1 MKKLSENKHIILSI
15 SALFLILLV
24 AAGITFSWI
33 EGGSSFVIKSDDTN
47 HTLKTGKLND
57 NNHYDGLLLDPDTN
71 AELDLLKFDKNTGD
85 AQDLIFTQTYSYDG
99 ENFYFP
105 ADANDHNPRIAT
117 TNDKGTKFINFS
129 FKSKAVKDCYLAF
142 DNENPLTITAT
153 KGGETIDTS
162 AFRVM
167 IKCGDD
173 DKKILTTASSQ
184 QESTIYDNDGNEHTL
199 TAVPASTYNY
209 INGNDTTALSEYT
222 KNQEKNIEVS
232 VWLDAQNAPAELLG
246 GNAEIKM
253 QIRVAVRKFDIT
265 FDAVTY
271 TNTGV
276 ATVSSFTGGDIT
288 VDGLKQTAKYTNPY
302 EAGTSFTAAASP
314 AANYDFDGWYKNDST
329 CDLASRVSEATEISY
344 AVIDNATYYAKFVEK
359 PKYDIS
365 VVARAKNTSDA
376 TLSNGG
382 GTVYVNSS
390 GTTTYSA
397 YRDSEVTI
405 SAAPENGY
413 RFDGWYTDDA
423 CTTNIGDSYRDA
435 TLQVKVS
442 DTTTYYAKFV
452 KQFTVTLKSV
462 TDGEISGTGGE
473 GHIDADNTGAD
484 ISKTVDVGTS
494 VSLSGSP
501 NTGYEYKGIYA
512 TATGGTEITAP
523 VIITVN
529 TDVTYYARFEEL
541 PKYTITLES
550 VTDGEISGT
559 GGDSQ
564 IDSDTPG
571 ASVQKTVY
579 KNTTVIL
586 SGTANTGYD
595 FDGIYESVNGGSAIT
610 STTVNVTADKTYYAR
625 FTKKSQL
632 TTTIYFEQRNGY
644 SSYNVW
650 AYNSADNSKKYS
662 GNKWPGN
669 PASYDS
675 NTGYFVFTFT
685 TEDTGGDP
693 GKFKVIVSNDGSSQ
707 HPTGEGLEGTI
718 GGTYFFAS
726 GTPSTLEEFNPV
738 TVTLKA
744 VTNGTVSGTGGN
756 VSING
761 GTSGATASL
770 TVQKD
775 KSVTLNGTAKSG
787 YEFDGIYTA
796 ATGGSRVTSPVTPT
810 TSTTY
815 YARFTTESTDNRTI
829 YLKPNS
835 KWLQSNARFAV
846 YVWDSSGNE
855 WYDMESDGNEY
866 YKVTIPKK
874 YSNIIF
880 ARMNPSTTD
889 NNFKS
894 GTCWHQTGDQT
905 IPTDGN
911 NCFKINDGSWNQ
923 GSWTTK

>member
-47 HTLKTGKLND
+47 HTLKTGKLKD

-71 AELDLLKFDKNTGD
+71 ATLDLLKFDKNTGD
-85 AQDLIFTQTYSYDG
+85 AQDLIFTQAYSYDG

-105 ADANDHNPRIAT
+105 ADENDHNPRIAT

-173 DKKILTTASSQ
+173 KKILTTAYSQ

-199 TAVPASTYNY
+199 TAEPASTYNY
-209 INGNDTTALSEYT
+209 INGRDTTALSEYT

-232 VWLDAQNAPAELLG
+232 VWLDAQKAPAELLG
-246 GNAEIKM
+246 GHAEIEM
-253 QIRVAVRKFDIT
+253 QIKVAVRTFDIT

-288 VDGLKQTAKYTNPY
+288 VDGLKQTAKYTKPY
-302 EAGTSFTAAASP
+302 EAGTSFTAAANP
-314 AANYDFDGWYKNDST
+314 AEHYDFKGWYKNDST
-329 CDLASRVSEATEISY
+329 CALASRVSEATTISY

-405 SAAPENGY
+405 SAAPASGY

-435 TLQVKVS
+435 TLQVTVPNYA
-442 DTTTYYAKFV
+442 TTYYAKFV

-462 TDGEISGTGGE
+462 TDGIISDTGGV

-512 TATGGTEITAP
+512 TATGGTEITAS

-595 FDGIYESVNGGSAIT
+595 FNGIYESVTGGSAIT
-610 STTVNVTADKTYYAR
+610 SATVNVTADKTYYAR
-625 FTKKSQL
+625 FTKKPQS

-650 AYNSADNSKKYS
+650 AYNPTTNTHYCGDE
-662 GNKWPGN
+662 WPGN

-675 NTGYFVFTFT
+675 STGYYKITFT
-685 TEDTGGDP
+685 TEETGT
-693 GKFKVIVSNDGSSQ
+693 FKVIVSNNKLSQYPASGS
-707 HPTGEGLEGTI
+707 EGLEGTI

-726 GTPSTLEEFNPV
+726 GSPSTLEEYNPV

-756 VSING
+756 VNING

-770 TVQKD
+770 TVQNG

-796 ATGGSRVTSPVTPT
+796 ATGGSRVTLPVTPT

-815 YARFTTESTDNRTI
+815 YARFITESTDRTI
-829 YLKPNS
+829 YLKPNDN
-835 KWLQSNARFAV
+835 WLKDNARFAV
-846 YVWDSSGNE
+846 YVWDSSGDV
-855 WYDMESDGNEY
+855 WYNMESDGNGY

-889 NNFKS
+889 NNFNS
-894 GTCWHQTGDQT
+894 GICWNRTGDQT
-905 IPTDGN
+905 IPTDGK
-911 NCFKINDGSWNQ
+911 NCFKINDDSWNQ
-923 GSWTTK
+923 GQWITK

>member
-1 MKKLSENKHIILSI
+1 MKKLSANKHIILSI

-57 NNHYDGLLLDPDTN
+57 NNHYDGLILDPDTN
-71 AELDLLKFDKNTGD
+71 TTLDLLKFDKNTGD
-85 AQDLIFTQTYSYDG
+85 AQDLIFAQTYSYDG

-105 ADANDHNPRIAT
+105 ADENDHEPRIAT

-129 FKSKAVKDCYLAF
+129 FNSKAVKDCFLAF
-142 DNENPLTITAT
+142 DSENPLTITAT
-153 KGGETIDTS
+153 KGGKTIDTS

-167 IKCGDD
+167 IKCGNDR
-173 DKKILTTASSQ
+173 KILTTASSQ
-184 QESTIYDNDGNEHTL
+184 QNSTIYDNDGNEHTL
-199 TAVPASTYNY
+199 IAEPASTYNY
-209 INGNDTTALSEYT
+209 INGKDTTALSEYT

-232 VWLDAQNAPAELLG
+232 IWLDAQNAPAELLG
-246 GNAEIKM
+246 GHAEIEM
-253 QIRVAVRKFDIT
+253 QIKVAVRTFDIT

-288 VDGLKQTAKYTNPY
+288 VDGLKQTAKYTKPY
-302 EAGTSFTAAASP
+302 EAGKSFTAVANP
-314 AANYDFDGWYKNDST
+314 ATNYDFGGWYKNDST
-329 CDLASRVSEATEISY
+329 CALASRVSEATTISY

-359 PKYDIS
+359 PKYNIS
-365 VVARAKNTSDA
+365 VVARAKNTSSA

-405 SAAPENGY
+405 SATPASGY
-413 RFDGWYTDDA
+413 RFDGWYTNAA
-423 CTTNIGDSYRDA
+423 CTTNIGTSYKTA
-435 TLQVKVS
+435 TQQVKVS
-442 DTTTYYAKFV
+442 AAKTYYAKFV
-452 KQFTVTLKSV
+452 KQVTVALKSV
-462 TDGEISGTGGE
+462 TDGTISGTGGV
-473 GHIDADNTGAD
+473 GHIDADKTGTD

-494 VSLSGSP
+494 VSFSGSP
-501 NTGYEYKGIYA
+501 NTGYEYKGIY
-512 TATGGTEITAP
+512 TAITGGTEITTA
-523 VIITVN
+523 VTVN

-541 PKYTITLES
+541 PKYTITLKS
-550 VTDGEISGT
+550 VTDGAISGT
-559 GGDSQ
+559 GGNSQ
-564 IDSDTPG
+564 IDSGTPG

-579 KNTTVIL
+579 KNTTVTL

-595 FDGIYESVNGGSAIT
+595 FNGIYESVTGGSAIT
-610 STTVNVTADKTYYAR
+610 STTVNVTANKTYYAR
-625 FTKKSQL
+625 FTKKPQS
-632 TTTIYFEQRNGY
+632 TTTIYFEQRDGY

-650 AYNSADNSKKYS
+650 AYNPTTNTHYCGDT
-662 GNKWPGN
+662 WPGN
-669 PASYDS
+669 AASYDS
-675 NTGYFVFTFT
+675 STGYYKITFT
-685 TEDTGGDP
+685 TEETGT
-693 GKFKVIVSNDGSSQ
+693 FKVIVSNNKSSQ
-707 HPTGEGLEGTI
+707 YPASGGLEGTI

-726 GTPSTLEEFNPV
+726 GSPSALEEYNPV

-756 VSING
+756 VNING

-770 TVQKD
+770 TVQKG
-775 KSVTLNGTAKSG
+775 KSVTLNATAKSG
-787 YEFDGIYTA
+787 YEFGGIYTA
-796 ATGGSRVTSPVTPT
+796 ATGGSKVTSPVTPT

-815 YARFTTESTDNRTI
+815 YARFTTESTDRTI

-835 KWLQSNARFAV
+835 NWLQSDARFAV
-846 YVWDSSGNE
+846 YVWDSSGNK
-855 WYDMESDGNEY
+855 WYDMTLDGNGY

-880 ARMNPSTTD
+880 ARMNPSTTA
-889 NNFKS
+889 NNFNN
-894 GTCWHQTGDQT
+894 GTCWNQTGDQT
-905 IPTDGN
+905 IQTDGK
-911 NCFKINDGSWNQ
+911 NCFVINDGSWNQ
-923 GSWTTK
+923 GYWTTK

>member
-47 HTLKTGKLND
+47 HTLKTGKLKD
-57 NNHYDGLLLDPDTN
+57 NNHYDGLLLDPDAN
-71 AELDLLKFDKNTGD
+71 ATLDLLKFDKNTGD
-85 AQDLIFTQTYSYDG
+85 AQDLIFAQTYSYDG

-105 ADANDHNPRIAT
+105 ADENDHNPRIAT

-129 FKSKAVKDCYLAF
+129 FKSKAKKACYLAF

-153 KGGETIDTS
+153 KDGETIDTS

-173 DKKILTTASSQ
+173 KKILTTSSQ
-184 QESTIYDNDGNEHTL
+184 PQSSTYDGNTL
-199 TAVPASTYNY
+199 TAEPASNY
-209 INGNDTTALSEYT
+209 IYKNGKDTNALFEYT

-232 VWLDAQNAPAELLG
+232 IWLDAQNAPAELLG
-246 GNAEIKM
+246 GHAEIEM
-253 QIRVAVRKFDIT
+253 QIKVAVRTFDIT

-271 TNTGV
+271 TNAGE

-288 VDGLKQTAKYTNPY
+288 VDGSEQLATYTKSY
-302 EAGTSFTAAASP
+302 EPATSFTAVANP
-314 AANYDFDGWYKNDST
+314 ATNYDFGGWYKNDST

-365 VVARAKNTSDA
+365 VVAKAKDTSGA

-390 GTTTYSA
+390 DTTTYSA

-405 SAAPENGY
+405 VADPANGY

-423 CTTNIGDSYRDA
+423 CTTNIGDSYRNA

-452 KQFTVTLKSV
+452 KQFTVMLKSV

-473 GHIDADNTGAD
+473 GNIDADNKGAN

-541 PKYTITLES
+541 PKYTITLKS

-595 FDGIYESVNGGSAIT
+595 FNGIYESATDGSAIT

-662 GNKWPGN
+662 GDKWPGN

-693 GKFKVIVSNDGSSQ
+693 GKFKVIVSNNGSPQYPAS
-707 HPTGEGLEGTI
+707 GGLEGTI
-718 GGTYFFAS
+718 GGTYFFES
-726 GTPSTLEEFNPV
+726 GTPSVLKEYNPV

-761 GTSGATASL
+761 GTSDATASL
-770 TVQKD
+770 TVQKGRP
-775 KSVTLNGTAKSG
+775 VTLNGTAKSG

-796 ATGGSRVTSPVTPT
+796 ATGGSKVTSPVTPT

-815 YARFTTESTDNRTI
+815 YARFTTESTDRTI

-835 KWLQSNARFAV
+835 NWLQSNARFAV
-846 YVWDSSGNE
+846 YVWDSSGDM
-855 WYDMESDGNEY
+855 WYDMTSDGNEY

-889 NNFKS
+889 NNFNN
-894 GTCWHQTGDQT
+894 GFCWHQTDDQK
-905 IPTDGN
+905 IQTDGK
-911 NCFKINDGSWNQ
+911 NCFKINDGSWDR
-923 GSWTTK
+923 GTWTTY

>member
-47 HTLKTGKLND
+47 HTLKTGKLKD
-57 NNHYDGLLLDPDTN
+57 NNHYDGLLLDPDAN
-71 AELDLLKFDKNTGD
+71 ATLDLLKFDKNTGD
-85 AQDLIFTQTYSYDG
+85 AQDLIFAQTYSYDG

-105 ADANDHNPRIAT
+105 ADENDHNPRIAT

-153 KGGETIDTS
+153 KDGETIDTS

-167 IKCGDD
+167 IKCGD

-199 TAVPASTYNY
+199 TAELASTYNY
-209 INGNDTTALSEYT
+209 NGNDTTALSEYT
-222 KNQEKNIEVS
+222 ENQEKNIEVS
-232 VWLDAQNAPAELLG
+232 VWLDAEKAPAELLG
-246 GNAEIKM
+246 GHAEIKM
-253 QIRVAVRKFDIT
+253 QIKVAVRKFDIT

-302 EAGTSFTAAASP
+302 EAGTSFTAVANP
-314 AANYDFDGWYKNDST
+314 AEHYDFKGWYKNDST

-405 SAAPENGY
+405 VAAPASGY

-435 TLQVKVS
+435 TLQVTVPNYA
-442 DTTTYYAKFV
+442 TTYYAKFV

-462 TDGEISGTGGE
+462 TDGTISGTGGE
-473 GHIDADNTGAD
+473 GNIDADNKGAD

-501 NTGYEYKGIYA
+501 NAGYEYKGIYA
-512 TATGGTEITAP
+512 TETGGTELTAP
-523 VIITVN
+523 VIIPVN

-541 PKYTITLES
+541 PKYTITLKS

-586 SGTANTGYD
+586 SGTAKTGYE
-595 FDGIYESVNGGSAIT
+595 FDGIYESETGGSAIT

-662 GNKWPGN
+662 GDKWPGN

-675 NTGYFVFTFT
+675 NTGYFVFTFP
-685 TEDTGGDP
+685 TEETGGDP
-693 GKFKVIVSNDGSSQ
+693 GKFKVIVSNNGSSQ
-707 HPTGEGLEGTI
+707 HPASGGLEGTI

-726 GTPSTLEEFNPV
+726 GKPSKLEEYNPV

-744 VTNGTVSGTGGN
+744 VTNGTESDTGGN
-756 VSING
+756 VNING
-761 GTSGATASL
+761 GTLGATASL
-770 TVQKD
+770 NVQKGRP
-775 KSVTLNGTAKSG
+775 VTLNGTAKSG

-796 ATGGSRVTSPVTPT
+796 ATGGSKVTSPVTPT

-815 YARFTTESTDNRTI
+815 YARFTTESTDRTI

-835 KWLQSNARFAV
+835 NWLQSNARFAV
-846 YVWDSSGNE
+846 YVWDSSGDM
-855 WYDMESDGNEY
+855 WYDMTSDGNEY

-889 NNFKS
+889 NNFNN
-894 GTCWHQTGDQT
+894 GFCWHQTDDQK
-905 IPTDGN
+905 IQTDGK
-911 NCFKINDGSWNQ
+911 NCFKINDGSWDR
-923 GSWTTK
+923 GTWTTY

>member
-85 AQDLIFTQTYSYDG
+85 AQDLIFTQAYSYDG

-105 ADANDHNPRIAT
+105 ADENDHNPRIAT

-129 FKSKAVKDCYLAF
+129 FKSKAVKDCYLSF

-173 DKKILTTASSQ
+173 KKILTTASLQ

-199 TAVPASTYNY
+199 TAEPASTYNY
-209 INGNDTTALSEYT
+209 NGNDTTALSEYT
-222 KNQEKNIEVS
+222 KDQEKNIEVS
-232 VWLDAQNAPAELLG
+232 VWLDAQNAPAALLG

-253 QIRVAVRKFDIT
+253 NIKVAVRKFDIT

-288 VDGLKQTAKYTNPY
+288 VDGSEQLATYTKSY
-302 EAGTSFTAAASP
+302 EPATSFTAVANP
-314 AANYDFDGWYKNDST
+314 AEHYDFKGWYKNDST

-390 GTTTYSA
+390 DTTTYSA

-405 SAAPENGY
+405 SAAPANGY

-423 CTTNIGDSYRDA
+423 CTTNIGDSYRNA

-541 PKYTITLES
+541 PKYTITLKS

-586 SGTANTGYD
+586 SGTAKTGYE
-595 FDGIYESVNGGSAIT
+595 FDGIYESETGGSAIT
-610 STTVNVTADKTYYAR
+610 SPTVNVTADKTYYAR
-625 FTKKSQL
+625 FTNKPQL
-632 TTTIYFEQRNGY
+632 STTIYFEQRNGY

-650 AYNSADNSKKYS
+650 AYNSTDNTQHYC
-662 GNKWPGN
+662 GDTWPGN
-669 PASYDS
+669 AASYDS
-675 NTGYFVFTFT
+675 STGYYKIDFT
-685 TEDTGGDP
+685 TEDT

-707 HPTGEGLEGTI
+707 HPARGKEGLEGTI

-726 GTPSTLEEFNPV
+726 GSPSTLEEYNPV

-761 GTSGATASL
+761 GTSDATASL

-815 YARFTTESTDNRTI
+815 YARFTTESTDRTI

-835 KWLQSNARFAV
+835 NWLQSDARFAV
-846 YVWDSSGNE
+846 YVWDSSGKE
-855 WYDMESDGNEY
+855 WYNMESDGNGY

-889 NNFKS
+889 NNFNS
-894 GTCWHQTGDQT
+894 GTCWNQTVDQT
-905 IPTDGN
+905 IPTDGK
-911 NCFKINDGSWNQ
+911 NCFIINSGDWDNANGT
-923 GSWTTK
+923 WTTK

>member
-1 MKKLSENKHIILSI
+1 MKGKFSDKKNIILSI

-105 ADANDHNPRIAT
+105 ANQNDQKPRIAT

-153 KGGETIDTS
+153 KGEETIDTS

-173 DKKILTTASSQ
+173 KKILTTATSQ

-209 INGNDTTALSEYT
+209 INGNDTIALSEYT
-222 KNQEKNIEVS
+222 KDQEKNIEVS
-232 VWLDAQNAPAELLG
+232 VWLDAQNAPAALLG

-253 QIRVAVRKFDIT
+253 QIKVAVRKFDIT

-302 EAGTSFTAAASP
+302 EAGTSFTAAANP
-314 AANYDFDGWYKNDST
+314 AEHYDFKGWYKNDST

-397 YRDSEVTI
+397 YRDSKVTI
-405 SAAPENGY
+405 SAAPASGY

-423 CTTNIGDSYRDA
+423 CTTNIGDSYRK
-435 TLQVKVS
+435 LELPVEVS
-442 DTTTYYAKFV
+442 NTTTYYAKFV

-473 GHIDADNTGAD
+473 GNIDADNKGAN

-541 PKYTITLES
+541 PKYTITLKS

-595 FDGIYESVNGGSAIT
+595 FNGIYESATGGSAIT

-632 TTTIYFEQRNGY
+632 STTIYFEQRNGY

-662 GNKWPGN
+662 GDKWPGN

-693 GKFKVIVSNDGSSQ
+693 GKFKVIVSNNGSSQ
-707 HPTGEGLEGTI
+707 YPASGGLEGTI

-726 GTPSTLEEFNPV
+726 GEPSKLEEYNPV

-744 VTNGTVSGTGGN
+744 VTNGTESGTGGN
-756 VSING
+756 VNING
-761 GTSGATASL
+761 GTLGATASL
-770 TVQKD
+770 NVQKGRP
-775 KSVTLNGTAKSG
+775 VTLNGTAKSG

-796 ATGGSRVTSPVTPT
+796 ATGGSKVTSPVTPT

-815 YARFTTESTDNRTI
+815 YARFTTESTDRTI

-835 KWLQSNARFAV
+835 NWLKDNARFAV
-846 YVWDSSGNE
+846 YVWDSSGKE
-855 WYDMESDGNEY
+855 WHNMTLDGNGY

-880 ARMNPSTTD
+880 ARMNPSTTS
-889 NNFKS
+889 NNFNS
-894 GTCWHQTGDQT
+894 GICWNKTDDQT
-905 IPTDGN
+905 IQTDGK
-911 NCFKINDGSWNQ
+911 NCFVINDGSWNQ
-923 GSWTTK
+923 GTWTTY

>member
-47 HTLKTGKLND
+47 HTLKTGKLKD
-57 NNHYDGLLLDPDTN
+57 NNHYDGLLLDPDAN
-71 AELDLLKFDKNTGD
+71 ATLDLLKFDKNTGD
-85 AQDLIFTQTYSYDG
+85 AQDLIFAQTYSYDG

-105 ADANDHNPRIAT
+105 ADENDHNPRIAT

-153 KGGETIDTS
+153 KDGETIDTS

-167 IKCGDD
+167 IKCGD

-199 TAVPASTYNY
+199 TAELASTYNY
-209 INGNDTTALSEYT
+209 NGNDTTALSEYT
-222 KNQEKNIEVS
+222 ENQEKNIEVS
-232 VWLDAQNAPAELLG
+232 VWLDAEKAPAELLG
-246 GNAEIKM
+246 GHAEIKM
-253 QIRVAVRKFDIT
+253 QIKVAVRKFDIT

-302 EAGTSFTAAASP
+302 EAGTSFTAVANP
-314 AANYDFDGWYKNDST
+314 AEHYDFKGWYKNDST

-405 SAAPENGY
+405 VAAPASGY

-435 TLQVKVS
+435 TLQVTVPNYA
-442 DTTTYYAKFV
+442 TTYYAKFV

-462 TDGEISGTGGE
+462 TDGTISGTGGE
-473 GHIDADNTGAD
+473 GNIDADNKGAD

-501 NTGYEYKGIYA
+501 NAGYEYKGIYA
-512 TATGGTEITAP
+512 TETGGTELTAP
-523 VIITVN
+523 VIIPVN

-541 PKYTITLES
+541 PKYTITLKS

-586 SGTANTGYD
+586 SGTAKTGYE
-595 FDGIYESVNGGSAIT
+595 FDGIYESETGGSAIT

-662 GNKWPGN
+662 GDKWPGN

-675 NTGYFVFTFT
+675 NTGYFVFTFP
-685 TEDTGGDP
+685 TEETGGDP
-693 GKFKVIVSNDGSSQ
+693 GKFKVIVSNNGSPQYPAS
-707 HPTGEGLEGTI
+707 GGLEGTI
-718 GGTYFFAS
+718 GGTYFFES
-726 GTPSTLEEFNPV
+726 GTPSVLKEYNPV

-744 VTNGTVSGTGGN
+744 VTNGTVSDTGGN
-756 VSING
+756 VNING
-761 GTSGATASL
+761 GTSDATASL
-770 TVQKD
+770 TVQKGRP
-775 KSVTLNGTAKSG
+775 VTLNGTAKSG

-796 ATGGSRVTSPVTPT
+796 ATGGSKVTSPVTPT

-815 YARFTTESTDNRTI
+815 YARFITESTDNRTI

-835 KWLQSNARFAV
+835 NWLKDNARFAV
-846 YVWDSSGNE
+846 CVRDSSGDV
-855 WYDMESDGNEY
+855 WYNMESDGNGY

-880 ARMNPSTTD
+880 ARMNPSTTS
-889 NNFKS
+889 NNFND
-894 GTCWHQTGDQT
+894 GTRWNQTGNET
-905 IPTDGN
+905 IPTDGK

>member
-1 MKKLSENKHIILSI
+1 MKGKFSDKKNIILSI

-47 HTLKTGKLND
+47 HTLKTGKLKD
-57 NNHYDGLLLDPDTN
+57 NNHYDGLLLNPDTN

-105 ADANDHNPRIAT
+105 ADENDHNPRIAT

-129 FKSKAVKDCYLAF
+129 FKSKAEKDCYLAF

-173 DKKILTTASSQ
+173 KKILTTATSQ

-209 INGNDTTALSEYT
+209 INGNDTIALSEYT
-222 KNQEKNIEVS
+222 KDQEKNIEVS
-232 VWLDAQNAPAELLG
+232 VWLDAQNAPAALLG

-253 QIRVAVRKFDIT
+253 QIKVAVRKFDIT

-302 EAGTSFTAAASP
+302 EAGTSFTAAANP

-329 CDLASRVSEATEISY
+329 CDLASRVSEATTISY

-390 GTTTYSA
+390 DTTTYSA

-405 SAAPENGY
+405 VADPANGY

-423 CTTNIGDSYRDA
+423 CTTNIGDSYRNA
-435 TLQVKVS
+435 TLQVEVS

-462 TDGEISGTGGE
+462 TGETISGTGGE
-473 GHIDADNTGAD
+473 GNIDANNKGAN
-484 ISKTVDVGTS
+484 ISKTVDVGTK

-501 NTGYEYKGIYA
+501 NTGYEYKGIYD
-512 TATGGTEITAP
+512 TATGGTELTAP
-523 VIITVN
+523 VIITVD

-541 PKYTITLES
+541 PKYTITLKS

-586 SGTANTGYD
+586 SGTAKTGYE
-595 FDGIYESVNGGSAIT
+595 FDGIYESVNDGSAIT

-625 FTKKSQL
+625 FTKKSQP

-650 AYNSADNSKKYS
+650 AYNSVTHKNYCGDGIS
-662 GNKWPGN
+662 WPGKKAEYN
-669 PASYDS
+669 ST
-675 NTGYFVFTFT
+675 TGYYKFTFT
-685 TEDTGGDP
+685 TEDTGN
-693 GKFKVIVSNDGSSQ
+693 FRVIVSDVNGSPQ
-707 HPTGEGLEGTI
+707 YPTGEGLQGEI

-726 GTPSTLEEFNPV
+726 GEPKTLEEFNPV

-744 VTNGTVSGTGGN
+744 VTNGTVSDTGGN
-756 VSING
+756 VNING

-770 TVQKD
+770 NVQKGRP
-775 KSVTLNGTAKSG
+775 VTLNGTAKSG

-796 ATGGSRVTSPVTPT
+796 PTGGSKVTSPVNPT

-815 YARFTTESTDNRTI
+815 YARFITESTDRRTI
-829 YLKPNS
+829 YLKTNENWRKDS
-835 KWLQSNARFAV
+835 ARFAV
-846 YVWDSSGNE
+846 YVQDSSGNE
-855 WYDMESDGNEY
+855 WYKMTSDGNGY
-866 YKVTIPKK
+866 YKVTIPKT
-874 YSNIIF
+874 YSKIIF
-880 ARMNPSTTD
+880 ARMNPSTTA
-889 NNFKS
+889 NNFND
-894 GTCWHQTGDQT
+894 GTCWNRTGNET
-905 IPTDGN
+905 IPTDGR
-911 NCFKINDGSWNQ
+911 NCFEIRNDSWDQ
-923 GSWTTK
+923 GDWTTK

>member
-47 HTLKTGKLND
+47 HTLKTGKLKD
-57 NNHYDGLLLDPDTN
+57 NNHYDGLLLNPDTN
-71 AELDLLKFDKNTGD
+71 ATLDLLKFDKNTGD
-85 AQDLIFTQTYSYDG
+85 AQDLIFTQAYSYDG

-105 ADANDHNPRIAT
+105 ADENDHNPRIAT

-129 FKSKAVKDCYLAF
+129 FKSKAEKDCFLAF

-173 DKKILTTASSQ
+173 KKILTTASSEQ
-184 QESTIYDNDGNEHTL
+184 TSTIYDNVGNEHTL

-209 INGNDTTALSEYT
+209 INGNDTIALSEYT
-222 KNQEKNIEVS
+222 KDQEKNIEVS
-232 VWLDAQNAPAELLG
+232 VWLDAQNAPAALLG

-253 QIRVAVRKFDIT
+253 QIKVAVRKFDIT

-302 EAGTSFTAAASP
+302 EAGTSFTAAANP
-314 AANYDFDGWYKNDST
+314 ATNYDFGGWYKNDST

-365 VVARAKNTSDA
+365 VVAKAKDTSGA

-390 GTTTYSA
+390 DTTTYSA

-405 SAAPENGY
+405 VADPANGY

-423 CTTNIGDSYRDA
+423 CTTNIGDSYRNA
-435 TLQVKVS
+435 TLQVEVS

-452 KQFTVTLKSV
+452 KQFTVMLKSV

-473 GHIDADNTGAD
+473 GNIDADNKGAD

-512 TATGGTEITAP
+512 TETGGTEITAP

-541 PKYTITLES
+541 PKYTITLKS
-550 VTDGEISGT
+550 VTDGAISGT

-586 SGTANTGYD
+586 SGTANTGYE
-595 FDGIYESVNGGSAIT
+595 FDGIYESETDGSAIT

-625 FTKKSQL
+625 FTKKPQS

-650 AYNSADNSKKYS
+650 AYNPTTNTKYC
-662 GNKWPGN
+662 GDTWPGN
-669 PASYDS
+669 AASYDS
-675 NTGYFVFTFT
+675 STGYYKITFT
-685 TEDTGGDP
+685 TEDT
-693 GKFKVIVSNDGSSQ
+693 GKFKVIVSNNKLSQYPASGS
-707 HPTGEGLEGTI
+707 EGLEGTI

-726 GTPSTLEEFNPV
+726 GEPSKLEEYNPV

-744 VTNGTVSGTGGN
+744 VTNGTESGTGGN

-761 GTSGATASL
+761 GTLGATASL
-770 TVQKD
+770 NVQKGRP
-775 KSVTLNGTAKSG
+775 VTLNGTAKSG

-796 ATGGSRVTSPVTPT
+796 ATGGSRVTLPVTPT

-815 YARFTTESTDNRTI
+815 YARFTTESTDRTI
-829 YLKPNS
+829 YLKPNDN
-835 KWLQSNARFAV
+835 WLKDNARFAV
-846 YVWDSSGNE
+846 YVWDSSGNK
-855 WYDMESDGNEY
+855 WYDMTSDGNGY

-889 NNFKS
+889 NNFNS
-894 GTCWHQTGDQT
+894 GICWNRTGDQT
-905 IPTDGN
+905 IPKDGN
-911 NCFKINDGSWNQ
+911 NCFVINDGSWNQ

>member
-1 MKKLSENKHIILSI
+1 MKGKFSDKKNIILSI

-33 EGGSSFVIKSDDTN
+33 EGGSSFVIKSDDAN
-47 HTLKTGKLND
+47 HTLKTGNLND
-57 NNHYDGLLLDPDTN
+57 NNNYDGLLLDPDAN
-71 AELDLLKFDKNTGD
+71 ATLDLLKFDKNTGD
-85 AQDLIFTQTYSYDG
+85 AQDLIFAQTYSYDG

-105 ADANDHNPRIAT
+105 ADENDHNPRIAT

-129 FKSKAVKDCYLAF
+129 FESKAVKDCYLAF
-142 DNENPLTITAT
+142 DNKNPLTITAT

-167 IKCGDD
+167 IKCGNDR
-173 DKKILTTASSQ
+173 KILTTASSQ
-184 QESTIYDNDGNEHTL
+184 QNSTIYDNDGNEHTL
-199 TAVPASTYNY
+199 IAEPASTYNY
-209 INGNDTTALSEYT
+209 INGKDTTALSEYT
-222 KNQEKNIEVS
+222 KNQEKHIEVS
-232 VWLDAQNAPAELLG
+232 IWLDAQNAPAELLG
-246 GNAEIKM
+246 CHAGIEM
-253 QIRVAVRKFDIT
+253 QIKVAVRAFDIK

-271 TNTGV
+271 TNTDE
-276 ATVSSFTGGDIT
+276 ATVSSFTGGYIT
-288 VDGLKQTAKYTNPY
+288 VDGLEQRATYTKSY
-302 EAGTSFTAAASP
+302 EAGMSFTAVANP
-314 AANYDFDGWYKNDST
+314 ATNYDFKGWFSASDCSIE
-329 CDLASRVSEATEISY
+329 SRVGTLETLEKVVTTDAE
-344 AVIDNATYYAKFVEK
+344 YYAKFVEK

-382 GTVYVNSS
+382 GTVYVNSLD
-390 GTTTYSA
+390 TTTYSA

-405 SAAPENGY
+405 GAAPASGY

-423 CTTNIGDSYRDA
+423 CTTNIGDSYRNA

-462 TDGEISGTGGE
+462 TDGTMSGTGGE
-473 GHIDADNTGAD
+473 GHIDANNTGAD
-484 ISKTVDVGTS
+484 ISKTVDVGTP

-512 TATGGTEITAP
+512 TATGGTALTSP
-523 VIITVN
+523 VIITVD

-541 PKYTITLES
+541 PKYTITLKS

-586 SGTANTGYD
+586 SGTAKTGYE
-595 FDGIYESVNGGSAIT
+595 FDGIYESVTGGSAIT

-632 TTTIYFEQRNGY
+632 TTTIYFEQRKGY

-650 AYNSADNSKKYS
+650 AYNPTTNTHYCGDE
-662 GNKWPGN
+662 WPGN

-675 NTGYFVFTFT
+675 STGYYKITFT
-685 TEDTGGDP
+685 TEDT
-693 GKFKVIVSNDGSSQ
+693 GKFKVIVSNNGSSQ
-707 HPTGEGLEGTI
+707 HPASGGLEETI

-726 GTPSTLEEFNPV
+726 GTPSKLEKFNPV

-744 VTNGTVSGTGGN
+744 VTNGTVSDTGGN
-756 VSING
+756 VNING

-770 TVQKD
+770 NVQKGRP
-775 KSVTLNGTAKSG
+775 VTLNGTAKSG

-796 ATGGSRVTSPVTPT
+796 ETGGSKVTSPVTPT

-815 YARFTTESTDNRTI
+815 YARFTTESADRTI

-835 KWLQSNARFAV
+835 NWLGDNARFAV

-855 WYDMESDGNEY
+855 WHNMTLDGNGY

-880 ARMNPSTTD
+880 ARMNPSTTS
-889 NNFKS
+889 NNFNS
-894 GTCWHQTGDQT
+894 DTCWNQTDDQK
-905 IPTDGN
+905 IQTDGK
-911 NCFKINDGSWNQ
+911 NCFKINDSSWNQ
-923 GSWTTK
+923 GTWTTY

>member
-47 HTLKTGKLND
+47 HTLKTGKLKD
-57 NNHYDGLLLDPDTN
+57 NNHYDGLLLNPDTN
-71 AELDLLKFDKNTGD
+71 ATLDLLKFDKNTGD
-85 AQDLIFTQTYSYDG
+85 AQDLIFTQAYSYDG

-105 ADANDHNPRIAT
+105 ADENDHNPRIAT

-129 FKSKAVKDCYLAF
+129 FKSKAEKDCYLAF

-153 KGGETIDTS
+153 KGEETIDTS

-173 DKKILTTASSQ
+173 KKILTTATSEQ
-184 QESTIYDNDGNEHTL
+184 TSTIYDPNVSNEPLTL
-199 TAVPASTYNY
+199 TAEPASTYNY
-209 INGNDTTALSEYT
+209 NGNDTIALSEYT
-222 KNQEKNIEVS
+222 KDQEKNIEVS
-232 VWLDAQNAPAELLG
+232 VWLDAENAPAELLG

-253 QIRVAVRKFDIT
+253 QIKVAVRTFDIT

-288 VDGLKQTAKYTNPY
+288 VDGSTQKAKYTNPY
-302 EAGTSFTAAASP
+302 KAGTSFTAAANP
-314 AANYDFDGWYKNDST
+314 AEHYDFKGWYKNDST

-390 GTTTYSA
+390 DTTTYSA

-405 SAAPENGY
+405 CAAPDSGY

-501 NTGYEYKGIYA
+501 NMGYEYKGIYA
-512 TATGGTEITAP
+512 AETGGTEITSP
-523 VIITVN
+523 VIINVN

-550 VTDGEISGT
+550 VTDGAISGT

-586 SGTANTGYD
+586 SGTANTGYE
-595 FDGIYESVNGGSAIT
+595 FDGIYESETGGSAIT
-610 STTVNVTADKTYYAR
+610 SPTVNVTADKTYYAR

-632 TTTIYFEQRNGY
+632 TTTIYFEQRDGY
-644 SSYNVW
+644 SQYNVW
-650 AYNSADNSKKYS
+650 AYNSADKSKNYS
-662 GNKWPGN
+662 DGTSWPGKVVEVDH
-669 PASYDS
+669 DS
-675 NTGYFVFTFT
+675 NTGYHKFTFT
-685 TEDTGGDP
+685 TEDTGN
-693 GKFKVIVSNDGSSQ
+693 FRVIVSSNGSLQYPAS
-707 HPTGEGLEGTI
+707 GKEGLEGEI

-726 GTPSTLEEFNPV
+726 GEPSKLEEYNPV

-744 VTNGTVSGTGGN
+744 VTNGAESDTGGN
-756 VSING
+756 VNING

-770 TVQKD
+770 NVQKGRP
-775 KSVTLNGTAKSG
+775 VTLNGTAKSG

-796 ATGGSRVTSPVTPT
+796 ATGGSKVTSPVTPT

-815 YARFTTESTDNRTI
+815 YARFTTESTDRTI

-835 KWLQSNARFAV
+835 NWLGDNARFAV

-855 WYDMESDGNEY
+855 WHNMTLDGNGY

-880 ARMNPSTTD
+880 ARMNPSITD
-889 NNFKS
+889 NDFKS
-894 GTCWHQTGDQT
+894 GTCWNQTGNET
-905 IPTDGN
+905 IPTDGK

-923 GSWTTK
+923 GTWTTY

>member
-1 MKKLSENKHIILSI
+1 MKGKFSDKKNIILSI

-47 HTLKTGKLND
+47 TLKTGKLKD
-57 NNHYDGLLLDPDTN
+57 NNNYDGLSLDPDAN
-71 AELDLLKFDKNTGD
+71 ATLDLLKFDKNTGD
-85 AQDLIFTQTYSYDG
+85 AQDLIFAQTYSYDG

-105 ADANDHNPRIAT
+105 ADENDHNPRIAT

-129 FKSKAVKDCYLAF
+129 FKSKAEKDCYLAF

-173 DKKILTTASSQ
+173 KKILTTASSEQ
-184 QESTIYDNDGNEHTL
+184 TSTIYDNVGNEHTL
-199 TAVPASTYNY
+199 TAEPASKYNY
-209 INGNDTTALSEYT
+209 INGNDTIALSEY
-222 KNQEKNIEVS
+222 KKDDEKNIEVS
-232 VWLDAQNAPAELLG
+232 VWLDAQNAPAKLLG
-246 GNAEIKM
+246 GHAEIEM
-253 QIRVAVRKFDIT
+253 QIKVAVRKFDIT

-302 EAGTSFTAAASP
+302 EAGTSFTAVANP
-314 AANYDFDGWYKNDST
+314 AEHYDFKGWYKNDST

-390 GTTTYSA
+390 DTTTYSA

-405 SAAPENGY
+405 VADPANGY

-423 CTTNIGDSYRDA
+423 CTTNIGDSYRNA
-435 TLQVKVS
+435 TLQVEVS

-452 KQFTVTLKSV
+452 KQFTVMLKSV

-473 GHIDADNTGAD
+473 GNIDADNKGAN

-541 PKYTITLES
+541 PKYTITLKS

-595 FDGIYESVNGGSAIT
+595 FNGIYESATGGSAIT

-632 TTTIYFEQRNGY
+632 STTIYFEQRNGY

-662 GNKWPGN
+662 GDKWPGN

-693 GKFKVIVSNDGSSQ
+693 GKFKVIVSNNGSSQ
-707 HPTGEGLEGTI
+707 YPASGGLEGTI

-726 GTPSTLEEFNPV
+726 GEPSKLEEYNPV

-744 VTNGTVSGTGGN
+744 VTNGTESGTGGN

-770 TVQKD
+770 NVQKGRP
-775 KSVTLNGTAKSG
+775 VTLNGTAKSG

-815 YARFTTESTDNRTI
+815 YARFITESTDNRTI

-846 YVWDSSGNE
+846 YVWDSSGDV
-855 WYDMESDGNEY
+855 WYNMESYGNEY

-889 NNFKS
+889 NNFNG
-894 GTCWHQTGDQT
+894 GTCWHQTGDQK
-905 IPTDGN
+905 IPTDGK
-911 NCFKINDGSWNQ
+911 NCFKINDDSWNQ